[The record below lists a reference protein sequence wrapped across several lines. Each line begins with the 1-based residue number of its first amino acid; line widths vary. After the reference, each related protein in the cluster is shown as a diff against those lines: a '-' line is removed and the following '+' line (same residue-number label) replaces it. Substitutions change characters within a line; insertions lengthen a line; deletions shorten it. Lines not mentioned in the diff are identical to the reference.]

1 MQSNFMVYKYVAT
14 WCALLLVHTH
24 ALKKRCAVWVYKTG
38 VPNKHR
44 VCYFSMRV
52 NTCVNKSLFQAL
64 KSSPVVLLVSH
75 RRNDQGATEQA

>member
-1 MQSNFMVYKYVAT
+1 MQSNFMVVQVCT
-14 WCALLLVHTH
+14 WCTLLLVHTY
-24 ALKKRCAVWVYKTG
+24 ALKKKRCAVWVYKTG